1 MMRWPL
7 LLIAL
12 LLVVCHECRA
22 ASSPAGERLARIFTD
37 HLVLQRD
44 QVVPIW
50 GWATPGQVIRVAF
63 AGQDVTTTTD
73 ANGCWRAQLAP
84 LRLSST
90 PAELVVTGSTTLR
103 LRDVL
108 VGDVW
113 LCSGQSN
120 MGFPLDACDAAEDI
134 RTADFPLIR
143 YTRCGEHFSARLQ
156 DDVVSAAWKA
166 MTPETARACGAVP
179 FFFARRIH
187 AETRV
192 PIGLLHCEIGG
203 TDIECWMPPA
213 AFREYPANAEVA
225 RRLDE
230 AIARYQQAIPVAL
243 AQVEA
248 WLPQAKQ
255 AVRDNQPLP
264 PAPRLPVHPNEDRG
278 PGGEWVRTQSLYNGM
293 VHPIVGYALTGAIW
307 YQGENNGQEQH
318 SYVEKKRALIETWR
332 KLWGRD
338 FPFYYVQLAN
348 WRPATNDPS
357 GGNREWQY
365 GRMAQLQCLSIPK
378 TGMAVAIDIGDADD
392 IHPRNKFD
400 VGERLALWALAKD
413 YGKTDLV
420 YSGPLYAGTTVEGSR
435 IRVRFTSV
443 GAGLMVGDKVGRSP
457 VKEQSGGKL
466 ARFAIAGADKKWF
479 WADAA
484 IDGDT
489 VVVSSPQVTT
499 PVAVRYAFAQNPAG
513 CNLYNRAG
521 LPASPFRTDD
531 W

>member
-1 MMRWPL
+1 
-7 LLIAL
+7 
-12 LLVVCHECRA
+12 
-22 ASSPAGERLARIFTD
+22 
-37 HLVLQRD
+37 
-44 QVVPIW
+44 
-50 GWATPGQVIRVAF
+50 
-63 AGQDVTTTTD
+63 
-73 ANGCWRAQLAP
+73 
-84 LRLSST
+84 
-90 PAELVVTGSTTLR
+90 
-103 LRDVL
+103 
-108 VGDVW
+108 
-113 LCSGQSN
+113 
-120 MGFPLDACDAAEDI
+120 
-134 RTADFPLIR
+134 
-143 YTRCGEHFSARLQ
+143 
-156 DDVVSAAWKA
+156 
-166 MTPETARACGAVP
+166 
-179 FFFARRIH
+179 
-187 AETRV
+187 
-192 PIGLLHCEIGG
+192 
-203 TDIECWMPPA
+203 
-213 AFREYPANAEVA
+213 
-225 RRLDE
+225 
-230 AIARYQQAIPVAL
+230 
-243 AQVEA
+243 
-248 WLPQAKQ
+248 
-255 AVRDNQPLP
+255 
-264 PAPRLPVHPNEDRG
+264 
-278 PGGEWVRTQSLYNGM
+278 
-293 VHPIVGYALTGAIW
+293 
-307 YQGENNGQEQH
+307 
-318 SYVEKKRALIETWR
+318 LIETWR